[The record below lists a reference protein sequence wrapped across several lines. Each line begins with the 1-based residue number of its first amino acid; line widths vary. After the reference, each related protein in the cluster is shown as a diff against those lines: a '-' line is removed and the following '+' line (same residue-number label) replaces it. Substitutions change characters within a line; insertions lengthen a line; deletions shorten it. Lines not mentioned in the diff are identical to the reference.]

1 WGLGCHERFL
11 AGDGESWLEAARWVA
26 GELRELQQRGGPQEG
41 GWVHDFPYKHTY
53 SLSPPWLSGMAQGE
67 GASLLVRIYR
77 AYGDDS
83 YAEAAVS
90 ALAPMEKS
98 VTGGGVAAVLGSGRL
113 PEEYPTDPPSHVLN
127 GAIFAL
133 WGCYDVAVGLGDPGA
148 AQLSQEGIA
157 ALAGALGRYDTG
169 WWSRYDLFPHPVLN
183 VASPVYHRL
192 HINQLRSM
200 SLIDPDPRFR
210 ATAER
215 FERYAE
221 MRRNLA
227 RAYSL
232 KVLFRL
238 AVPRNRWLAYR
249 LPWMRDRA
257 R

>member
-1 WGLGCHERFL
+1 MR
-11 AGDGESWLEAARWVA
+11 A
-26 GELRELQQRGGPQEG
+26 ELNGGP
-41 GWVHDFPYKHTY
+41 VY
-53 SLSPPWLSGMAQGE
+53 
-67 GASLLVRIYR
+67 
-77 AYGDDS
+77 
-83 YAEAAVS
+83 
-90 ALAPMEKS
+90 
-98 VTGGGVAAVLGSGRL
+98 
-113 PEEYPTDPPSHVLN
+113 EEYPTDPPSFVLN